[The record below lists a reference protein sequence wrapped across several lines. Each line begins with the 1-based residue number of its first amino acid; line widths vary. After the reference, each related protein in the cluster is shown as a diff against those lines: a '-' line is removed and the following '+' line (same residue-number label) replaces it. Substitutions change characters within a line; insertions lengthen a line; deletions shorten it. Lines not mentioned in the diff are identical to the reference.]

1 VSRDSAILN
10 LMRWTVLPVLAS
22 VLLLGSWPG
31 LAMGQDAADEESY
44 KLGPGDR
51 IIIDVFGEDD
61 LSMEVMLNDNGVLN
75 YPFLGELSVGGLSL
89 GELERMITSGLK
101 GPYLVNPD
109 VSVSIKQY
117 RNVYL
122 NGEVQRPGGYPY
134 QPGLTVEK
142 AVVLAGGFTERASR
156 NKIDVKRSGDPTAEP
171 RRIRMTDLVN
181 PGDVITVHQSFF

>member
-1 VSRDSAILN
+1 MFR
-10 LMRWTVLPVLAS
+10 LMRWTVLPLLAS
-22 VLLLGSWPG
+22 VILLGSWPS
-31 LAMGQDAADEESY
+31 LAQGQDAADKESY

-61 LSMEVMLNDNGVLN
+61 LSMEVMLNDTGVLN
-75 YPFLGELSVGGLSL
+75 YPFLGELKVGGLSL

-156 NKIDVKRSGDPTAEP
+156 SKIEIKRSDDPTAEP
-171 RRIRMTDLVN
+171 RRVRMTDPVN
-181 PGDVITVHQSFF
+181 PGDVITVQQSFF